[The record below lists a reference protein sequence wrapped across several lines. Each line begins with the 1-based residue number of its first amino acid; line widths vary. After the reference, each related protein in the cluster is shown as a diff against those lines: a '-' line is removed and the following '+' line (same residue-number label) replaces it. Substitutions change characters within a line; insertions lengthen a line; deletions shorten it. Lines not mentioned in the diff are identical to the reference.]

1 MKSKILP
8 SLWFDA
14 NAHEAMKFYA
24 SVFPDSDINMVS
36 PVVVTA
42 TLAGVPFVAINGG
55 PVFTPNTSISF
66 MLVCE
71 STDEIDAIWS
81 KLSENGEIYMQ
92 LDSYPWSKYYGW
104 ISDQFGFSWQLYL
117 GKLKDVNHQRIV
129 PTLMFAHSQ
138 QGNCEKAIGYYQSIF
153 NNSQLQGIQHYDDGS
168 NKGQVLHAQFA
179 IEGFLM
185 AAMDSGVPQ
194 NFTFNEAISFTIQC
208 KGQEEIDYYWE
219 ALTQKGQES
228 QCGWCKDAFG
238 VSWQVVPH
246 NIEELLFSSPNAEKA
261 SYALFKMKKINIK
274 ELENA

>member
-24 SVFPDSDINMVS
+24 SVFPDSEVNAVT

-66 MLVCE
+66 MVVCE
-71 STDEIDAIWS
+71 SPDEIDVIWS
-81 KLSENGEIYMQ
+81 KLSENGKVYMQ
-92 LDSYPWSKYYGW
+92 LDAYPWSKYYGW
-104 ISDQFGFSWQLYL
+104 ISDRFGFSWQLYL
-117 GKLKDVNHQRIV
+117 GRLEDVNYQRII
-129 PTLMFAHSQ
+129 PTLMFADSQ
-138 QGNCEKAIGYYQSIF
+138 QGNCEKAISYYQSTF
-153 NNSQLQGIQHYDDGS
+153 KDFQLQGIQHYQDGAF
-168 NKGQVLHAQFA
+168 KGQVLHAQFVL
-179 IEGFLM
+179 EGFLM

-194 NFTFNEAISFTIQC
+194 DFTFNEAISFTIKC
-208 KGQEEIDYYWE
+208 EGQKEIDYYWE
-219 ALTQKGQES
+219 GLIKNGQES
-228 QCGWCKDAFG
+228 QCGWCKDPFG

-246 NIEELLFSSPNAEKA
+246 NIQELLVSSHNAERA
-261 SYALFKMKKINIK
+261 TQALFKMKKINIH